1 MAEVQDENFNQILK
15 EIEEEEKGGSTKASE
30 ESTDVTAAAEGSEEH
45 DGEVNDDKASKKEE
59 KKEANPDAEY
69 YPHIGIMEDEGINRK
84 ELPRDV
90 QDMIST
96 FNRKKKMAEVRG
108 AKESTFLQI
117 RNLSAIIADRIM
129 DWLERDLDV
138 DDTDDTDDV
147 EPTKKKAEGGSVD
160 DEDDDVMDTDVDL
173 EEGGSAG
180 GDSSESSDKSSEGGI
195 FGGILGGI
203 FDW

>member
-1 MAEVQDENFNQILK
+1 MAEVNDENFNQILK
-15 EIEEEEKGGSTKASE
+15 EIEEEESGGSTKASE
-30 ESTDVTAAAEGSEEH
+30 ESTDVTASAEGSEEH
-45 DGEVNDDKASKKEE
+45 DGEVDDDKASKKEE
-59 KKEANPDAEY
+59 KKETNPDAEY
-69 YPHIGIMEDEGINRK
+69 YPHIGIMEDEGIDRK
-84 ELPRDV
+84 ELPKDI

-108 AKESTFLQI
+108 AKETTFLQI

-138 DDTDDTDDV
+138 DDIDDE

-160 DEDDDVMDTDVDL
+160 DDDDDVMDTEVDL